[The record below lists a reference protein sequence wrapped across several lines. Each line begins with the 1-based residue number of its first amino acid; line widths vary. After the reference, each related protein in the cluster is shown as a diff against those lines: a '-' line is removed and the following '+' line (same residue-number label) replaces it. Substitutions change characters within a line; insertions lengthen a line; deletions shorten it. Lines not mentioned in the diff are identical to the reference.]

1 MKQSHSLTARGI
13 PVDRSFY
20 SYQEP
25 VITHGTFELENSGE
39 APIGLSIG
47 QVRCLGGSDIIPI
60 ESFFLYLLPDYGE
73 MDPSRIEVA
82 PLTTSQYEITF
93 PSFSAVPY
101 LIEGI
106 QIEVTLEVDGE
117 TVQVRSAYKISRR
130 TPKRR

>member
-60 ESFFLYLLPDYGE
+60 ESFFLYLLPDYDE

-82 PLTTSQYEITF
+82 PFTISQYEITF
-93 PSFSAVPY
+93 PSLLTSLTCQARIPRVKPPYRQQVP
-101 LIEGI
+101 
-106 QIEVTLEVDGE
+106 
-117 TVQVRSAYKISRR
+117 R
-130 TPKRR
+130 